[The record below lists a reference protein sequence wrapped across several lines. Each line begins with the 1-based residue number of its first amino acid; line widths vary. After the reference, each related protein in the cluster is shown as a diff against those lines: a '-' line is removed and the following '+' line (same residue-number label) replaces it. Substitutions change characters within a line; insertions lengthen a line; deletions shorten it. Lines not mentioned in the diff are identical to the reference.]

1 MRADVV
7 WASCFARSE
16 VVEQFS
22 HTWYTSG
29 DLVNCREVEGG
40 PTALLME
47 LFFGEC
53 PPFAVRRLELP
64 LEYFSLFFGVR
75 NKASFFLE
83 WGDPYVGW
91 LLVLNVSPKAFVL
104 GGLLRVGIFKG
115 CVQVGPVCS
124 LQLALDFF
132 SELFAQDLQFLCAL
146 LTHPPED
153 MVPPFDE
160 TANEEWVRSKAYS
173 PWPLLSLRRSRKDLY
188 SWDELW
194 AVRYD
199 QVQGVVKACRF
210 LN

>member
-7 WASCFARSE
+7 WASCFARAE

-75 NKASFFLE
+75 NKASFFCS
-83 WGDPYVGW
+83 WW
-91 LLVLNVSPKAFVL
+91 LAQSQHLQRLCSGRPSMLSAA
-104 GGLLRVGIFKG
+104 GTGLLFWVVCTGPSVSLCLASASSWRHGPSFWWNCEWRVGEIQG
-115 CVQVGPVCS
+115 
-124 LQLALDFF
+124 
-132 SELFAQDLQFLCAL
+132 
-146 LTHPPED
+146 
-153 MVPPFDE
+153 
-160 TANEEWVRSKAYS
+160 
-173 PWPLLSLRRSRKDLY
+173 LLSLTRACLCGLQSLI
-188 SWDELW
+188 
-194 AVRYD
+194 AVRRVSLNRVHIFFRGGRVLQWFHPVS
-199 QVQGVVKACRF
+199 QVSHGSS
-210 LN
+210 

>member
-1 MRADVV
+1 MILSIVGKLR
-7 WASCFARSE
+7 E
-16 VVEQFS
+16 GLLHFS
-22 HTWYTSG
+22 WNSS
-29 DLVNCREVEGG
+29 LVNV
-40 PTALLME
+40 
-47 LFFGEC
+47 

-75 NKASFFLE
+75 NKASFFLQ

-104 GGLLRVGIFKG
+104 GSLLRVGIFKG

-124 LQLALDFF
+124 LQLALDFS

-146 LTHPPED
+146 LPHPPED

-210 LN
+210 LS